1 MEHVQSKIL
10 SYLKDSMLVDID
22 QIKMDENLLSSGHID
37 SFSFIEMI
45 SFIEKEFQIK
55 LSDDDIQKPEITTV
69 SGITGIVESLTDQA
83 A

>member
-37 SFSFIEMI
+37 SFSFIEMV

-69 SGITGIVESLTDQA
+69 SGITDIVASLMDQA